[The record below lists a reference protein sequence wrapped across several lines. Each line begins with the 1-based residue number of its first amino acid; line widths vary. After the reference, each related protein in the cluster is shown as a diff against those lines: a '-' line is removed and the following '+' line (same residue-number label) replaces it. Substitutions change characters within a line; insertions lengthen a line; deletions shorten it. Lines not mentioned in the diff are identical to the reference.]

1 MPSAEP
7 AYAVVDLLCD
17 AAKLAELRAI
27 PNFIIQNRPMRTPDP
42 AVARLCALADDNAQ
56 QAARKL
62 GCTVTVLKS
71 AEAYRQQI
79 ENVYRSIKP
88 NGMRG

>member
-1 MPSAEP
+1 
-7 AYAVVDLLCD
+7 
-17 AAKLAELRAI
+17 
-27 PNFIIQNRPMRTPDP
+27 MRTPDP

-71 AEAYRQQI
+71 AETYRQQI

-88 NGMRG
+88 DGMRG